1 MPLAQ
6 SRRRQPHTGVIL
18 PWSNPFFPPQ
28 KRRIAN
34 FLQTVNVGISSL
46 PPSLFPLGQ
55 NDTTDRVSKAIADA
69 GPTPSWYFPA
79 VSPRSAGLVCPVFF
93 YGVKMV
99 PLTRAEHQQKP
110 ASGRRRHAVGS
121 GPNYRRSQRRLSRR
135 TPPESTQRKPYSN
148 DRAMYG
154 G

>member
-55 NDTTDRVSKAIADA
+55 NDTTDRVWKAIADA
-69 GPTPSWYFPA
+69 GPTPSWYCPA
-79 VSPRSAGLVCPVFF
+79 VSPRSAGLLYPVFL
-93 YGVKMV
+93 YGVKTV
-99 PLTRAEHQQKP
+99 ELYTDSVFSVGIRSVFLGIYHTDTEGKL
-110 ASGRRRHAVGS
+110 GRYISVSKRG
-121 GPNYRRSQRRLSRR
+121 
-135 TPPESTQRKPYSN
+135 
-148 DRAMYG
+148 
-154 G
+154 

>member
-55 NDTTDRVSKAIADA
+55 NDTTDRVWKAIADA
-69 GPTPSWYFPA
+69 GPTPSWYCPA
-79 VSPRSAGLVCPVFF
+79 VRPRSAGLLYPVFL
-93 YGVKMV
+93 YGVKTV
-99 PLTRAEHQQKP
+99 ELYTDSVFSVGIRSVFLGIYHTDTEGKL
-110 ASGRRRHAVGS
+110 GRYISVSKRG
-121 GPNYRRSQRRLSRR
+121 QC
-135 TPPESTQRKPYSN
+135 PPFSSK
-148 DRAMYG
+148 G
-154 G
+154 GQWPPF